1 MVSPRSAA
9 QNETL
14 REQRRAAILEAG
26 LQQFALDGFERA
38 TVAAVARR
46 AGVSQGLI
54 YHYFTGKED
63 LLRAVF
69 ARSMAAVDATLHEA
83 AAAAPADSVARLVR
97 AAFASVE
104 RDLRFWR
111 LTYAVRMQPSVLAA
125 LGPEVQAWSGAIRAA
140 LAAAFRELGRPTPE
154 IEAAVLFGLID
165 GVAQHYALDPDRY
178 PLEDVIDRIVVAFAT
193 P

>member
-1 MVSPRSAA
+1 MAPRSAA

-26 LQQFALDGFERA
+26 LEQFAQDGFERA

-54 YHYFTGKED
+54 YHYFASKDD

-69 ARSMAAVDATLHEA
+69 ARSMAAVEATLVEA
-83 AAAAPADSVARLVR
+83 AAAPPSDRVAKLVR
-97 AAFASVE
+97 AALAGVQ
-104 RDLRFWR
+104 RDLPFWR
-111 LTYAVRMQPSVLAA
+111 LTYAVRMQPAVLAA
-125 LGPEVQAWSGAIRAA
+125 LGPDVQAWSESIRAA
-140 LAAAFRELGRPTPE
+140 LATAFRDLGDPAPDV
-154 IEAAVLFGLID
+154 EAAVLFGLID
-165 GVAQHYALDPDRY
+165 GVAQHFALDPEHY
-178 PLEDVIDRIVVAFAT
+178 PLEDVTDRIVLAFAT

>member
-1 MVSPRSAA
+1 MSPRSAA

-26 LQQFALDGFERA
+26 LQQFAHDGFERA
-38 TVAAVARR
+38 TVGAIARR

-54 YHYFTGKED
+54 YHYFAGKDD

-69 ARSMAAVDATLHEA
+69 AHSMAAVDATLVEA
-83 AAAAPADSVARLVR
+83 TAAAPGDRLGRLVR
-97 AAFASVE
+97 AALGGVR
-104 RDLRFWR
+104 RDLPFWR

-125 LGPEVQAWSGAIRAA
+125 LEPDVDAWSGAIRAA
-140 LAAAFRELGRPTPE
+140 LATAFRDLGRPAPE
-154 IEAAVLFGLID
+154 IDAAVLFGLID
-165 GVAQHYALDPDRY
+165 GVAQHFALDPERY
-178 PLEDVIDRIVVAFAT
+178 PLDEVIERIVVAFAT